1 MDIIKSTNITS
12 SKKLKAV
19 KISMQDYDRLYIQKK
34 PDGNYDI
41 IIEKDGKKEYYIG
54 YNKMV
59 DEYTTKS
66 GFTAYYLNDI
76 IAYAI
81 EEL

>member
-1 MDIIKSTNITS
+1 MDIIKSTNITN
-12 SKKLKAV
+12 SKKLKTV

-41 IIEKDGKKEYYIG
+41 IIEKDGKKEYYIR

-66 GFTAYYLNDI
+66 GFSAYSINDI
-76 IAYAI
+76 IAYII
-81 EEL
+81 EKH